1 MTTTHPLSIRR
12 ARPDERRALEDLQH
26 RASLANPGDRA
37 FLLANP
43 DISQIPPEQIEQGLV
58 FVAEADGMVVGL
70 IALTR
75 HDAPDMEL
83 EGLFVEPSCWRQGIG
98 RTLVSHAVDLCR
110 AQGAR
115 KIILFANTHAVE
127 FYRALN
133 FEPTGSIVVEHNTAV
148 VMVRK
153 L

>member
-1 MTTTHPLSIRR
+1 VTATLPVSIRR

-26 RASLANPGDRA
+26 RSSLANPGDRA

-58 FVAEADGMVVGL
+58 SIAESDGMVVGL
-70 IALTR
+70 IALNR

-98 RTLVSHAVDLCR
+98 GKLVSHAVDLCR
-110 AQGAR
+110 ARGAR
-115 KIILFANTHAVE
+115 KIVLFANTHAVE
-127 FYRALN
+127 FYRAMD
-133 FEPTGSIVVEHNTAV
+133 FEQTGVIAVDHNKAV